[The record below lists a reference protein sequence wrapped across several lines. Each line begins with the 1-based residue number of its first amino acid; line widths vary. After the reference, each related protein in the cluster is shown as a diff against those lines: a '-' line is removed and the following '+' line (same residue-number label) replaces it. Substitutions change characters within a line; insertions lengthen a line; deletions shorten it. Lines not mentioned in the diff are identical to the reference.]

1 MRTFLSLVH
10 THSRISHRGRQITEK
25 WLQENHGIKPHR
37 EVLHVLQSIEVISD
51 LNSTQVEKPNHNL
64 EQNSPNSLEVE
75 ENDPIQTEE
84 RQRK

>member
-1 MRTFLSLVH
+1 M
-10 THSRISHRGRQITEK
+10 
-25 WLQENHGIKPHR
+25 
-37 EVLHVLQSIEVISD
+37 LHVLQSIEVISD

-75 ENDPIQTEE
+75 ENDLIQTEE